1 MLRQIL
7 IEVALFLL
15 PFLVYAIKTKL
26 EGHDLSRETWRQ
38 APLVYLSIVGLVLVA
53 LGLAALAIVNDDA
66 THADGRYVPT
76 HFENGKLVPGQFQK

>member
-15 PFLVYAIKTKL
+15 PFLAYAIRAKI
-26 EGHDLSRETWRQ
+26 EGRDLSRETWRE
-38 APLVYLSIVGLVLVA
+38 APLAYLAIAGLVLVA
-53 LGLAALAIVNDDA
+53 IGLAALAILNDDA
-66 THADGRYVPT
+66 TQAGGRYVPT